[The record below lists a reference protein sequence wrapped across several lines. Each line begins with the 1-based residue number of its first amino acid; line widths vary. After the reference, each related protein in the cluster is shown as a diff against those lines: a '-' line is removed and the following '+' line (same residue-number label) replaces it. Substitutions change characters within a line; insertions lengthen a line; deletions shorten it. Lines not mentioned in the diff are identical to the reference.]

1 MILAPN
7 HRQLLNGS
15 KYLFLFAFTAFF
27 FGGCEALRPAQGQ
40 QPPAAPR
47 SAPASSSAE
56 GRYFEEIRGTKV
68 YDPVK
73 QQWVSVS
80 YASKEKMDT
89 INWKVVQNS
98 YQTLTSFPQQFIPQ
112 PIPEIPKPD
121 LPSPL
126 TSTADFARI
135 EKKDQYQIAV
145 ALPFLAGVAEENNP
159 NAEGSVSRWAIN
171 FYGGLKL
178 AGDQLTEEGVN
189 LRVEAFDTKADEKV
203 MESLVKTPG
212 FSRSDVIIGPYRR
225 DNIRIAAEFARLGQK
240 VLVSPYSAVSS
251 MVGNNPNLIQVN
263 PSLESHCRALM
274 KHARRDFD
282 PEDILILTRDNPAE
296 KSCVEYL
303 QKANLEMTGS
313 PNALPVKEHAFV
325 TSTYAGINVAPFL
338 KGKDQVALI
347 IPSWAEPNFV
357 FFLLRRIV
365 EARSEGQTIVV
376 YGMPQWMEFE
386 NFEYEFF
393 EKLKVRVSSNAFLDP
408 LSPEVRNFRQRYF
421 DTYGTV
427 PDLAAFQGYDLL
439 LYLGRMLKEYG
450 RFFQF
455 FLDVNPT
462 QQMHTRYEFQAIPS
476 QGATANDRMNQI
488 ARFENTYVN
497 ILEFRDFQFQLLR

>member
-7 HRQLLNGS
+7 RRQLLNGS
-15 KYLFLFAFTAFF
+15 KYLFLLAFIASFL
-27 FGGCEALRPAQGQ
+27 GACDALRPAQGQ
-40 QPPAAPR
+40 QPPASPR
-47 SAPASSSAE
+47 SAPAASTAE

-73 QQWVSVS
+73 RQWVSVS
-80 YASKEKMDT
+80 SGAREKMDT
-89 INWKVVQNS
+89 LNWKVVQNS
-98 YQTLTSFPQQFIPQ
+98 YQTLTSFPKQFIPQ
-112 PIPEIPKPD
+112 AIPEIPKPN
-121 LPSPL
+121 LVSPS
-126 TSTADFARI
+126 TSTFDFARV
-135 EKKDQYQIAV
+135 EKKDQYQIVV
-145 ALPFLAGVAEENNP
+145 ALPFLAGVSEENNP
-159 NAEGSVSRWAIN
+159 NAEGSVSRWAVN
-171 FYGGLKL
+171 FYGGMKL
-178 AGDQLTEEGVN
+178 AGEELAEEGLN

-203 MESLVKTPG
+203 MESLVKNPA

-240 VLVSPYSAVSS
+240 VLVSPYSAVSN
-251 MVGNNPNLIQVN
+251 MVDNNPNFIQVN

-296 KSCVEYL
+296 KTCVEYL
-303 QKANLEMTGS
+303 QKANLEMTGA
-313 PNALPVKEHAFV
+313 PDALPVKEHIFPTA
-325 TSTYAGINVAPFL
+325 TYGGINVAPL
-338 KGKDQVALI
+338 IRGKDQVALI

-357 FFLLRRIV
+357 FFLLRRIL
-365 EARSEGQTIVV
+365 EARLEGQTIVV

-393 EKLKVRVSSNAFLDP
+393 EKLNVRVSSNAYLDP

-427 PDLAAFQGYDLL
+427 PDLAAFQGYDLF

-455 FLDVNPT
+455 FLDVNPA
-462 QQMHTRYEFQAIPS
+462 QQLHTPYEFQAIPFP
-476 QGATANDRMNQI
+476 GASADDRMNQI
-488 ARFENTYVN
+488 ARFENRYVN